1 MGSRADEE
9 GDEDPNEAFEREQQ
23 QHLMARQDDT
33 LSLIGNTL
41 TSLKRQAGTFG
52 QEIGEQV
59 ELIGALD
66 TEVDSSQSKL
76 GRAMGKM
83 DEMVRRGDERLGGW
97 CVWILILV
105 SPFKQV
111 TAFP

>member
-1 MGSRADEE
+1 
-9 GDEDPNEAFEREQQ
+9 
-23 QHLMARQDDT
+23 MARQDDT

-105 SPFKQV
+105 SPFQQS
-111 TAFP
+111 TIFL